1 MTDLKLMALD
11 VEDLAIISAH
21 MQDAVFKVGDM
32 EYVPRGLQFSLAANR
47 FDWERS
53 ESKDASYQR
62 HRAALVFK
70 RVLAVRTQGVNLR
83 RRDEVL
89 SLLAIRFDPKGE
101 GPDGTIE
108 LALSG
113 KATVALDVECIEAQ
127 LADIGGAWSTTSKPH
142 HPEDAG

>member
-1 MTDLKLMALD
+1 MTDLKLLALD
-11 VEDLAIISAH
+11 GEDLAIVSAH

-32 EYVPRGLQFSLAANR
+32 EYAPRSLQFSLAANR

-53 ESKDASYQR
+53 ESKDASYER

-70 RVLAVRTQGVNLR
+70 RVLTVRTQGIDR
-83 RRDEVL
+83 RRREAVL
-89 SLLAIRFDPKGE
+89 SLLAIRFEQKGE

-108 LALSG
+108 LTLSG
-113 KATVALDVECIEAQ
+113 NATVALDVECIEVQ
-127 LADIGGAWSTTSKPH
+127 LADIGGAWATASKPR